1 MENNLNELR
10 TDMTT
15 YSKIKG
21 KLSPD
26 EKKDVTITG
35 DKPTPTSSTSTSYPT
50 STSTYTSMATQMES
64 TEIQPQS
71 VINYL
76 SKVKDMNTGEV
87 SKPFTIADKNY
98 QMVRGYDNNRQIVL
112 GVMCMDELNEAGDNV
127 IHSLD
132 HFETNIAGP
141 MKETMGMMGAN
152 IQPVP
157 TEEDFNYSGEELAYN
172 DQKEWEDYIN
182 LADVGDAKIFFVDT
196 TTGKVV
202 ASFKNTVEM
211 LKSGT
216 KLEDNQRLMNRKQ
229 LMALRA
235 GETIREAISLD
246 EITADGTNV
255 DKLKKDMEILV
266 SRISKMF
273 GNYFSK
279 LNTDIEKGAFLQTM
293 AKILN
298 VPETRIASIVKT
310 YGNVAQETPISTPA
324 SPIAESKVI
333 KVVKVKDLNNE

>member
-1 MENNLNELR
+1 MKMENNLNELR

-15 YSKIKG
+15 YTKIKG

-26 EKKDVTITG
+26 EKKNVTITG
-35 DKPTPTSSTSTSYPT
+35 DKPTSSTSSSYPT
-50 STSTYTSMATQMES
+50 STSMVTQMES
-64 TEIQPQS
+64 TDIQPQS

-76 SKVKDMNTGEV
+76 SKVKDLKTGEV

-98 QMVRGYDNNRQIVL
+98 QMVRGYDNNKQIVL

-132 HFETNIAGP
+132 YFESNIAGP
-141 MKETMGMMGAN
+141 MKETMGMMGAD
-152 IQPVP
+152 IQEIP
-157 TEEDFNYSGEELAYN
+157 TKEDYNYPAEELAYH

-182 LADVGDAKIFFVDT
+182 LADVGDAKRFFVDNA
-196 TTGKVV
+196 TGKVV
-202 ASFKNTVEM
+202 ASFKNTIEM
-211 LKSGT
+211 LKSGI
-216 KLEDNQRLMNRKQ
+216 KLQDNQRAVNRKQ

-235 GETIREAISLD
+235 GETIREVITLD

-255 DKLKKDMEILV
+255 EKLKKDMEVLV
-266 SRISKMF
+266 GRISKMF

-298 VPETRIASIVKT
+298 IPETKIASIVKT
-310 YGNVAQETPISTPA
+310 YGNVAQDSPISTPV
-324 SPIAESKVI
+324 SPIAETKVI

>member
-1 MENNLNELR
+1 MENKVNELK

-35 DKPTPTSSTSTSYPT
+35 DKPTPTSSTSSSYP
-50 STSTYTSMATQMES
+50 STTSMATQMES
-64 TEIQPQS
+64 TDIQPQS
-71 VINYL
+71 IINYL
-76 SKVKDMNTGEV
+76 SKVKDMNTGEI
-87 SKPFTIADKNY
+87 SKPFSIADKNY
-98 QMVRGYDNNRQIVL
+98 QMVRGYDQNKQIVL
-112 GVMCMDELNEAGDNV
+112 GVMCMDELNESGDNI
-127 IHSLD
+127 IHDLAY
-132 HFETNIAGP
+132 FESNIAGP
-141 MKETMGMMGAN
+141 MKETMGVMGSN

-157 TEEDFNYSGEELAYN
+157 TEEDYNYSREELAYN

-182 LADVGDAKIFFVDT
+182 LVDVGDAKIFFVDNNS
-196 TTGKVV
+196 GKVI
-202 ASFKNTVEM
+202 ASFKNTIDM

-235 GETIREAISLD
+235 GETIREAITLD
-246 EITADGTNV
+246 EITTDGNDV
-255 DKLKKDMEILV
+255 DKLKKDMAILV
-266 SRISKMF
+266 GRISKMF

-279 LNTDIEKGAFLQTM
+279 LNTDIEKGAFLQSI

-298 VPETRIASIVKT
+298 VPETKIASIVKS
-310 YGNVAQETPISTPA
+310 YGNVSQEKPLTT
-324 SPIAESKVI
+324 PIAESNVI
-333 KVVKVKDLNNE
+333 KVVKVKDLKNE